1 MPKEIPGAHLVAY
14 PLTCIGGGSMSV
26 SDLLFNVFMILSAG
40 YAFYVVLVTVA
51 LFNADV
57 FVEDEGDP

>member
-1 MPKEIPGAHLVAY
+1 
-14 PLTCIGGGSMSV
+14 MSV

-57 FVEDEGDP
+57 FLEDEGDP